1 MKILPHKAIDISISN
16 YDGIKKNVN
25 IINLIKY
32 SVASNQDNF
41 DLIFSVSFD
50 STDFLRFFYF

>member
-1 MKILPHKAIDISISN
+1 MKILPRKAIDISISN

-41 DLIFSVSFD
+41 DLIFSVPFD
-50 STDFLRFFYF
+50 LTDFLR